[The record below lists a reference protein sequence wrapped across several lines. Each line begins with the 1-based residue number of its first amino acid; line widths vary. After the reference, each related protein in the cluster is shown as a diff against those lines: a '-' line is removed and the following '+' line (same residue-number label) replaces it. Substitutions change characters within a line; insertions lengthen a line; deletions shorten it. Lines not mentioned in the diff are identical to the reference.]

1 MNGLD
6 SHTPETGMQLVK
18 TSRTPPELMQC
29 TRPEPGSGE
38 ALIRVATVGMCR
50 TDLLVADGRIP
61 VSNDTVLGHEFSG
74 WIEAVGDGCDLS
86 IGDLVAADP
95 TFPMPDGRDGF
106 IGVDADGALRTWI
119 VMPAD
124 RLYRAEGLSPRQA
137 AYLEPITAAMG
148 GLKAAREAGG
158 RGAIVG
164 DNRIATLTSAVFDT
178 VGDPV
183 AHDAITIR
191 DLASTEPCTYDWIL
205 EARLSDELM
214 VHAMRAMKPGGRLIL
229 KSRHLDDVHFPVRD
243 YVLKQL
249 SLVGRTRS
257 GFPEAMAWLKANP
270 DIVEDLLGDTYP
282 LERWAEAFTAAET
295 GEGRKVF
302 VDVAPTN

>member
-1 MNGLD
+1 MNGLEA
-6 SHTPETGMQLVK
+6 HTPDTGMQLVK
-18 TSRTPPELMQC
+18 TSANTPEIIPFAK
-29 TRPEPGSGE
+29 PEPGPGE

-61 VSNDTVLGHEFSG
+61 VSRDTVLGHEFSG
-74 WIEAVGDGCDLS
+74 WIESTGEGCDLP
-86 IGDLVAADP
+86 IGELYAADP
-95 TFPMPDGRDGF
+95 TFPMADGRDGF
-106 IGVDADGALRTWI
+106 IGVDADGALRTWV

-124 RLYRAEGLSPRQA
+124 RLFQAEGLSPRQA

-148 GLKAAREAGG
+148 GLKAARDAGG

-178 VGDPV
+178 VDDPV
-183 AHDAITIR
+183 AHEAITIA
-191 DLASTEPCTYDWIL
+191 DLAAAEPCSYDWIL

-214 VHAMRAMKPGGRLIL
+214 VHAMSALKPGGWLIL

-257 GFPEAMAWLKANP
+257 GFPEAMLWLKANP
-270 DIVEDLLGDTYP
+270 EVVQDLLGDAYP
-282 LERWAEAFTAAET
+282 LERWAEAFAAAET

-302 VDVAPTN
+302 VDVAQTI